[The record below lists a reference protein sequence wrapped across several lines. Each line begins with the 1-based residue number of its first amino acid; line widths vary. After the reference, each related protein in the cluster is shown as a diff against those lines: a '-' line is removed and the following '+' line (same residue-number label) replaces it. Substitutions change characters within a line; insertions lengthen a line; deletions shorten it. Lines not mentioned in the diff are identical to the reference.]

1 MAGTDF
7 SHLTSDELIKGI
19 KALDLPDYIRSKAY
33 GIDVRETLAQMT
45 EMTIQLGVNMGLSP
59 DDALKWARKLQE
71 SVSQSEFDSWVA
83 TLLDGGPSIFMNTLS
98 ELQTTYPN
106 GASGVALV
114 RETDPA
120 KIYVWNG
127 SVWEDFGAY
136 QGIEVKDG
144 TVTEEK
150 LSFVPL
156 KGLKSKNLFNKR
168 DIETGYFFR
177 NTTGEKIE
185 NVDYFISGFI
195 PVFPSTNYTNKRSRG
210 IVFYDN
216 DKTFISYI
224 RPTLPNDENQ
234 ATFETPANASYVR
247 LDNKITN
254 LNMMQL
260 ELGTQSTAYE
270 PYTNFLDIETIKKE
284 SIGIEYLKEKPITL
298 SEKNMNLFNNETLTP
313 NKNVSWDDGRLIDNE
328 NYVVSDYIPVIPD
341 SLYTQTAVL
350 TGAWYDINKEFLAGI
365 KFGDTQPLIAPT
377 GAFFIRISVRK
388 TEIDSHVF
396 VKGNELPNT
405 YVGYWAKLGDN
416 LIEKNNFSDDV
427 STAAYVR
434 DVVFTPNS
442 IIDLW
447 GDSRTHGSGGT
458 GFDSS
463 VNGGGVQ
470 ILGGTEGVFTSPN
483 SHSWANSLT
492 DLMGDKYSVT
502 VRNWGEH
509 GRNTNHFINRMDI
522 LLNQASNPDLI
533 VFALATNDRHNMT
546 LEQSKTNVRNMISS
560 ILANGIKVVLLSMP
574 PTSVAEEAQAE
585 KKFSMY
591 EIDKMFR
598 ELAYEYNI
606 GFISGYE
613 NSLEYQEKQGLPED
627 GLLADGLHENDL
639 GHDVVFKETVKA
651 LGISYVKEGSR

>member
-7 SHLTSDELIKGI
+7 SHLTTDELIKGI

-71 SVSQSEFDSWVA
+71 TVSQSEFDSWVA
-83 TLLDGGPSIFMNTLS
+83 TLLDGGPSIFMNTLN

-120 KIYVWNG
+120 KIYIWNG

-150 LSFVPL
+150 LSFTPLIGL
-156 KGLKSKNLFNKR
+156 KGKNLFNKK

-185 NVDYFISGFI
+185 NADYFISEFI

-210 IVFYDN
+210 IVFYDT

-224 RPTLPNDENQ
+224 RPTQPNDENL
-234 ATFETPANASYVR
+234 ATFETPTNASYVR

-260 ELGTQSTAYE
+260 ELGKQSTAYE

-298 SEKNMNLFNNETLTP
+298 SEKNMNLFNNETITP
-313 NKNVSWDDGRLIDNE
+313 NKNVSWYDGRLIDNE
-328 NYVVSDYIPVIPD
+328 SYVVSDYIPVIPNA
-341 SLYTQTAVL
+341 LYSQTAVL
-350 TGAWYDINKEFLAGI
+350 TGAWYDINKEFVAGI
-365 KFGDTQPLIAPT
+365 QFGDTQPLIAPT
-377 GAFFIRISVRK
+377 DAYFIRISVRK
-388 TEIDSHVF
+388 SEIDKHVL
-396 VKGNELPNT
+396 VKGDELPNT
-405 YVGYWAKLGDN
+405 YVGYWAKLGDD
-416 LIEKNNFSDDV
+416 LIEKNNFSGNV
-427 STAAYVR
+427 STADYAR
-434 DVVFTPNS
+434 DVIFTPNS
-442 IIDLW
+442 IVDLW

-463 VNGGGVQ
+463 VNGGGTQ

-483 SHSWANSLT
+483 SHSWANSLKG
-492 DLMGDKYSVT
+492 LMSDKYSVT

-509 GRNTNHFINRMDI
+509 GRNTNHFINRMET
-522 LLNQASNPDLI
+522 LLNQESNPDLI
-533 VFALATNDRHNMT
+533 VFALGTNDRHNMS
-546 LEQSKTNVRNMISS
+546 LEQSENNVRNMISS
-560 ILANGIKVVLLSMP
+560 ILANDIKVVLLSMP
-574 PTSVAEEAQAE
+574 PTSIAEEAQSE
-585 KKFSMY
+585 KNFSMY
-591 EIDKMFR
+591 DLDKMFR
-598 ELAYEYNI
+598 KLADEFNV
-606 GFISGYE
+606 GFISGYA
-613 NSLEYQEKQGLPED
+613 NSLEYQEKQGLAED

>member
-7 SHLTSDELIKGI
+7 SHLTTDELIKGI

-106 GASGVALV
+106 GAAGVALV

-156 KGLKSKNLFNKR
+156 KGLKSKNLFNKK
-168 DIETGYFFR
+168 DIETGYFFSEL
-177 NTTGEKIE
+177 GAILE
-185 NVDYFISGFI
+185 NADYFISGFI
-195 PVFPSTNYTNKRSRG
+195 PVFPSTTYTNKRSRG
-210 IVFYDN
+210 ILFYDN
-216 DKTFISYI
+216 DKTLISRI
-224 RPTLPNDENQ
+224 RPTQPNDENE

-270 PYTNFLDIETIKKE
+270 PYTNFLDIETIKKD
-284 SIGIEYLKEKPITL
+284 SIGIEHLKEKPITL
-298 SEKNMNLFNNETLTP
+298 SEKNMNLFNNETITP
-313 NKNVSWDDGRLIDNE
+313 NKNVSWSHGGLIDNE
-328 NYVVSDYIPVIPD
+328 NYVVSDYIPVIPNA
-341 SLYTQTAVL
+341 LYSQNVVL
-350 TGAWYDINKEFLAGI
+350 TGAWYDSNKEFVAGI
-365 KFGDTQPLIAPT
+365 RFGDTQPLVAPT
-377 GAFFIRISVRK
+377 NAYFIRISVRK
-388 TEIDSHVF
+388 SEIDKHVL
-396 VKGNELPNT
+396 VKGDELPKN
-405 YVGYWAKLGDN
+405 YVGYWEKMGDN
-416 LIEKNNFSDDV
+416 LIERNNVLGNV
-427 STAAYVR
+427 STADYVR
-434 DVVFTPNS
+434 DVIFTPNS

-458 GFDSS
+458 GFNSTA
-463 VNGGGVQ
+463 NGGGVQ

-483 SHSWANSLT
+483 SHSWANSLKN
-492 DLMGDKYSVT
+492 LLSDKYSVT

-509 GRNTNHFINRMDI
+509 GRNTNHFINRI
-522 LLNQASNPDLI
+522 ETLLNQVTNPDLI
-533 VFALATNDRHNMT
+533 VFAVGTNDRHNMT
-546 LEQSKTNVRNMISS
+546 LEQSETNVRNMLSS

-574 PTSVAEEAQAE
+574 PTSIAEEAQDE
-585 KKFSMY
+585 KNFSMY
-591 EIDKMFR
+591 DLDKMYR
-598 ELAYEYNI
+598 KLASEFNI
-606 GFISGYE
+606 GFVSGYA
-613 NSLEYQEKQGLPED
+613 NSLEYQENQGLPED